1 MWSVW
6 GNLVKL
12 FHVYEIYFFFRL
24 VLSAYPEM
32 LINPE
37 IEQYCNFTLK
47 A

>member
-1 MWSVW
+1 M
-6 GNLVKL
+6 
-12 FHVYEIYFFFRL
+12 FTRFFIFYFFRL
-24 VLSAYPEM
+24 VHSAYPEM